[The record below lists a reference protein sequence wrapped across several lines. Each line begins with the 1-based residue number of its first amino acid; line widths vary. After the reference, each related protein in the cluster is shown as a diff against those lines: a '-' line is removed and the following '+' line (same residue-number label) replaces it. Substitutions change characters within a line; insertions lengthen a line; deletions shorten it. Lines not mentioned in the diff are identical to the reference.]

1 MVSGKI
7 DTKEI
12 LNSVINQVYNKAFD
26 RQSHFQLPIRF
37 VDDPEIAHSIF
48 RNTKVFE
55 KNYDFLES
63 LGRGRFSS
71 NGDEWMLRKELTQSL
86 YTNAIKV
93 LNQGDIYLI
102 YRNMFKEKF
111 NLNDKNLYDNL
122 IEAAIE
128 IISRSFGLMTTI
140 PWPPNL
146 IHALRDYL
154 KNHQA
159 ISWAE
164 NFDAE
169 AYHANRISINQIF
182 KSIKILWQTNSE
194 LSIFLKKMDSN
205 ASAIKN
211 FDSSEELMQNL
222 LASSETVA
230 SSILWTLEYACRY
243 SQLFS
248 NTTYPDCES
257 DVDLF
262 VMECL
267 RLYPPVPFVTR
278 VAIEDYKVGDINFK
292 KNESILI
299 SIVGIHTH
307 PDYWQEPLVFNPK
320 RSEFIDN
327 SYIKLAYIPFL
338 SGARTCAGMK
348 IANMEIRSALKAFFE
363 LFKIDQCNEERKFDY
378 GISSKPGIHL
388 EKYFTRI

>member
-1 MVSGKI
+1 MDSGGI

-12 LNSVINQVYNKAFD
+12 LNSVINQVYKKVFD
-26 RQSHFQLPIRF
+26 RQSYFQLPIRF

-55 KNYDFLES
+55 KNYDFIES

-71 NGDEWMLRKELTQSL
+71 NGDEWIQRKELTQSW
-86 YTNAIKV
+86 YTNASKV
-93 LNQGDIYLI
+93 LNPDDIYSI
-102 YRNMFKEKF
+102 YRTIFKEKV
-111 NLNDKNLYDNL
+111 NLDDTNLYDHL

-128 IISRSFGLMTTI
+128 IISRSFGLKTTI
-140 PWPPNL
+140 PWPSNL
-146 IHALRDYL
+146 IYHLRDFL
-154 KNHQA
+154 KKHQA

-169 AYHANRISINQIF
+169 AYHANQISINQIF
-182 KSIKILWQTNSE
+182 SSIKNLWQTNSE
-194 LSIFLKKMDSN
+194 LTIFLKKMDSN
-205 ASAIKN
+205 GIAIEN
-211 FDSSEELMQNL
+211 FDSTEELMQNL

-230 SSILWTLEYACRY
+230 SSILWILDCACRY
-243 SQLFS
+243 SHLFK
-248 NTTYPDCES
+248 NTTYPDSEA
-257 DVDLF
+257 DIDFF

-267 RLYPPVPFVTR
+267 RFYPPVPFVTR
-278 VAIEDYKVGDINFK
+278 VCIEDHRLGDTSFK

-307 PDYWQEPLVFNPK
+307 PDYWQDPLVFNPK
-320 RSEFIDN
+320 RIEFIDH
-327 SYIKLAYIPFL
+327 SYMKLAYIPFL
-338 SGARTCAGMK
+338 SGSRTCAGMK
-348 IANMEIRSALKAFFE
+348 IANTEIRSALKAFFE
-363 LFKIDQCNEERKFDY
+363 LFKIEQCDEERKFDY